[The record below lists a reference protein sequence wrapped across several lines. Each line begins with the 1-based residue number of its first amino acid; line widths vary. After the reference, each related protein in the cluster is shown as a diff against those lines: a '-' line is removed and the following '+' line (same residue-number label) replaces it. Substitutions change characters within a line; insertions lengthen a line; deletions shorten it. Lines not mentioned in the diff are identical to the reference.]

1 MQNKQKIKILR
12 CKDGM
17 LWYNTRIG
25 EVFDVQF
32 IQQEGSYGVVY
43 LWVRTGD
50 AYNTLNWVDEKDVEY
65 VS

>member
-1 MQNKQKIKILR
+1 
-12 CKDGM
+12 M
-17 LWYNTRIG
+17 LWYNTKIG

>member
-1 MQNKQKIKILR
+1 
-12 CKDGM
+12 M
-17 LWYNTRIG
+17 LWYTAQIG

-32 IQQEGSYGVVY
+32 IQQEGPYGVVY

-50 AYNTLNWVDEKDVEY
+50 TYNTLNWVDEKDVEY

>member
-17 LWYNTRIG
+17 IWYNTRIG

-32 IQQEGSYGVVY
+32 IQQEGSCGVVY